1 MKSFFL
7 HTYIPFFCW
16 CLLAGCE
23 MQNEF
28 SESPHQNFE
37 ALWKIMDEHYCFF
50 EYKEVDWDAVYQEYS
65 GRIEESM
72 TQFELFYVL
81 ADMLNELQ
89 DGHINLISQDRTSRY
104 DNWFLDYPV
113 NFNESLL
120 ANYYFQGNYDWES
133 DEVKYI
139 LLREGEVGYLYYPT
153 FLEGLLESELDRILL
168 SFEDCKGIIV
178 DVRNNSGGFLTNS
191 DRLASRFLAEK
202 TLCAYIQHKTEKGH
216 SDFSDPYPI
225 YLHPSKGVL

>member
-1 MKSFFL
+1 M
-7 HTYIPFFCW
+7 
-16 CLLAGCE
+16 
-23 MQNEF
+23 
-28 SESPHQNFE
+28 
-37 ALWKIMDEHYCFF
+37 FF

-65 GRIEESM
+65 GRIEEPM

-153 FLEGLLESELDRILL
+153 FSEGLLESELDRILL

-178 DVRNNSGGFLTNS
+178 DVRNNSGGSLTNS

-202 TLCAYIQHKTEKGH
+202 TLCAYIQHKTGKGY

-225 YLHPSKGVL
+225 YLHPSEGML